1 VSAPG
6 PRTPASAIVLMGVSG
21 SGKSTVGEAL
31 ARHLGW
37 SFHDAD
43 AYHPQANVEKMR
55 DGVPLADE
63 DRWPWL
69 DRLNSLLRHSV
80 AKRRPVVLACSA
92 LKEGYRQRLANRVS
106 GVLFVH
112 LSGSYEL
119 IAERLRAR
127 SHAYMP
133 ASLLRSQFDTLEAPG
148 DALVVDVGQPV
159 EQIVETIARR
169 IRTAAD
175 QSNG

>member
-1 VSAPG
+1 MIVPDE
-6 PRTPASAIVLMGVSG
+6 RVPASAIVLMGVSG

-31 ARHLGW
+31 ARRLGW

-55 DGVPLADE
+55 AGIALDDE

-92 LKEGYRQRLANRVS
+92 LKARYRERLARRTP

-112 LSGSYEL
+112 LSGSYDL

-133 ASLLRSQFDTLEAPG
+133 ASLLRSQFDALEAPG
-148 DALVVDVGQPV
+148 DALVIDVAQPV
-159 EQIVETIARR
+159 ERIVEAIARR
-169 IRTAAD
+169 VGPPAG